1 MPATAC
7 KLRSAAVVVAEA
19 AAVAEVAVVAG
30 VAEVAVV
37 AAAAA
42 EAAVRRGVSAA
53 SAKAGARPSIS
64 KRETLWPGQ
73 TKSTRP
79 IRDIFMALRFPS
91 RRGPNSRGHGSQLY

>member
-1 MPATAC
+1 
-7 KLRSAAVVVAEA
+7 VVAVA
-19 AAVAEVAVVAG
+19 VGVAE

-42 EAAVRRGVSAA
+42 EAAAQRGVSAA
-53 SAKAGARPSIS
+53 SAKAGALLSTTS

-79 IRDIFMALRFPS
+79 IHVIFMALRFQS
-91 RRGPNSRGHGSQLY
+91 RRGPNFRDHGSQLY

>member
-1 MPATAC
+1 MPATVC
-7 KLRSAAVVVAEA
+7 KWRGAAAAVV
-19 AAVAEVAVVAG
+19 AVAVAAEVAG

-42 EAAVRRGVSAA
+42 EAAVRRGVFAA
-53 SAKAGARPSIS
+53 SAKSEARPYPS

-79 IRDIFMALRFPS
+79 IHVIFMALCF
-91 RRGPNSRGHGSQLY
+91 RRGVGQISKAMVPSSIEKC